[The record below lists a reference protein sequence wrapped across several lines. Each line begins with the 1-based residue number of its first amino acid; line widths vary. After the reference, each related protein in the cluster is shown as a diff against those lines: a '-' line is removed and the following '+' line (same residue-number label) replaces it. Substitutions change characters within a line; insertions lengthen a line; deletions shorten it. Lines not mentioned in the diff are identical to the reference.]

1 MVINMKITVLA
12 GGTSTERD
20 VSLVTGSMIY
30 KSLVKSGHQVVLV
43 DLYLGYDGADYTDVF
58 AIKKDWSESIQA
70 ISSQNPDIR
79 QVRAMRKDDPY
90 NEVGPHV
97 IDICK
102 QSDIVFLALHG
113 QNGEDGKVQAMFDLL
128 HIKYTGTDYF
138 SSALAM
144 DKVIS
149 KELFIKY
156 DIPTPKGITLTVG
169 QEAQWDT
176 YPCIVKV
183 NRGGSSVG
191 VYKAENA
198 QELQDALK
206 QAFSQDGV
214 PHQIIRNIIPHITDT
229 TNNILGQMT
238 GGTMGVEFVMERTV
252 KGKDGDKATL
262 DVLIN
267 EYGKTT
273 LPYASK
279 SGGEKVKA
287 SLAVILA
294 LSEIKATAAGI
305 QLGMLFIDEP
315 PFLDDEG
322 AQAYVD
328 ALETIRDRYSDVK
341 IMAITHDDA
350 MKARFGQ
357 AVTVIKTDD
366 GSKVIY

>member
-206 QAFSQDGV
+206 QAFSFEK
-214 PHQIIRNIIPHITDT
+214 R
-229 TNNILGQMT
+229 
-238 GGTMGVEFVMERTV
+238 
-252 KGKDGDKATL
+252 
-262 DVLIN
+262 VLIE
-267 EYGKTT
+267 EYIDGREFSIGVMDGKA
-273 LPYASK
+273 LPIL
-279 SGGEKVKA
+279 
-287 SLAVILA
+287 SLIH
-294 LSEIKATAAGI
+294 TDAA
-305 QLGMLFIDEP
+305 DE
-315 PFLDDEG
+315 
-322 AQAYVD
+322 
-328 ALETIRDRYSDVK
+328 
-341 IMAITHDDA
+341 
-350 MKARFGQ
+350 
-357 AVTVIKTDD
+357 
-366 GSKVIY
+366 

>member
-176 YPCIVKV
+176 DRK
-183 NRGGSSVG
+183 SV
-191 VYKAENA
+191 V
-198 QELQDALK
+198 
-206 QAFSQDGV
+206 
-214 PHQIIRNIIPHITDT
+214 
-229 TNNILGQMT
+229 
-238 GGTMGVEFVMERTV
+238 
-252 KGKDGDKATL
+252 
-262 DVLIN
+262 
-267 EYGKTT
+267 
-273 LPYASK
+273 
-279 SGGEKVKA
+279 
-287 SLAVILA
+287 
-294 LSEIKATAAGI
+294 
-305 QLGMLFIDEP
+305 
-315 PFLDDEG
+315 
-322 AQAYVD
+322 
-328 ALETIRDRYSDVK
+328 
-341 IMAITHDDA
+341 
-350 MKARFGQ
+350 
-357 AVTVIKTDD
+357 
-366 GSKVIY
+366 